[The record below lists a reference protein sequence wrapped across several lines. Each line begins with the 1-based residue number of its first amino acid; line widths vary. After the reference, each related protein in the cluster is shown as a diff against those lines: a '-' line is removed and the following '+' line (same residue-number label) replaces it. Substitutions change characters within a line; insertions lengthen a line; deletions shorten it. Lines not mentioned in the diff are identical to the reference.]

1 MSAKYKNKIQNDC
14 FRITLDMKKNL
25 FLLLIVFLTI
35 NVKAQTTQADK
46 NQRYFDIN
54 KSIDIFNSVIRELD
68 MFYVDSLKVDSLVNG
83 TIRNM
88 LARMDPYT
96 EYYTEDNIGDLQF
109 MTTGEYGGIGSII
122 SYNNNQV
129 IINEPYKGLPA
140 DKAGLKAGDAILEID
155 GADMRKASVKDVSDK
170 LKGTPGTSLKLK
182 IQRPGESKPRELT
195 IVREKIE
202 MDPITYSTVFDDKVG
217 YLHYSGFTNGSS
229 NRVKETILDLK
240 KKGAESLVIDLRGNG
255 GGILDEAVNI
265 VNFFVRKGL
274 EIVSTKGK
282 VKQWDRSYHTQNQP
296 IDTLMPIVV
305 LIDTGS
311 ASASEIVAG
320 SLQDLDRAIIIGNR
334 SFGKGL
340 VQTPRD
346 LPYGGNIKITTS
358 KYYIPS
364 GRCIQALDYSHRN
377 PDGSV
382 ARVPDSLTNVFKTK
396 NGREVRDGGG
406 ITPDYVMPQEK
417 GGTIGYYLITENII
431 FDYVTN
437 WAIKHQNIASPE
449 SFRLS
454 DADYEQFKQFVKT
467 KDFQYDQMSSRTL
480 QSLKNI
486 MEFEGYFDTASDEFK
501 ALENKLQPNLD
512 RDLELFKKDIRQ
524 MIETDIIQ
532 RYYYKEGVLKYE
544 LKDDPALKK
553 AKEVLKDKQLYDFTL
568 QPRPANIPPAK
579 EIKEKLENQY
589 S

>member
-1 MSAKYKNKIQNDC
+1 
-14 FRITLDMKKNL
+14 MKKIP
-25 FLLLIVFLTI
+25 FLLLIAFLTI
-35 NVKAQTTQADK
+35 NINAQTSQADK

-96 EYYTEDNIGDLQF
+96 EYYSEENIGDFQF

-155 GADMRKASVKDVSDK
+155 GADMRKATVKDVSDK

-182 IQRPGESKPRELT
+182 IQRPGENKPCEMT

-202 MDPITYSTVFDDKVG
+202 IDPITYSTVLDDNVG

-229 NRVKETILDLK
+229 NRVKETVLDLK
-240 KKGAESLVIDLRGNG
+240 RKGAESLVIDLRGNG

-320 SLQDLDRAIIIGNR
+320 SLQDLDRAVIIGNR

-406 ITPDYVMPQEK
+406 ITPDFVIPQEK
-417 GGTIGYYLITENII
+417 GGTIGYYLIAENII
-431 FDYVTN
+431 FDYATN
-437 WAIKHQNIASPE
+437 WAIKHPTIASPE
-449 SFRLS
+449 NFHLS

-467 KDFQYDQMSSRTL
+467 KNFQYDQMSNRSL

-486 MEFEGYFDTASDEFK
+486 MEFERYYDTASEEFK

-512 RDLELFKKDIRQ
+512 RDLELFKKDIKQ
-524 MIETDIIQ
+524 IIETDIVQ
-532 RYYYKEGVLKYE
+532 RYYYKEGVLIYE
-544 LKDDPALKK
+544 LQDDPVLKK
-553 AKEVLKDKQLYDFTL
+553 AREVLKNKQLYNYTL
-568 QPRPANIPPAK
+568 QPKPANIPPAK
-579 EIKEKLENQY
+579 ETKKKIENQY

>member
-1 MSAKYKNKIQNDC
+1 
-14 FRITLDMKKNL
+14 MKKIS
-25 FLLLIVFLTI
+25 FLLLIVLIATT
-35 NVKAQTTQADK
+35 VKAQTTQTDK

-96 EYYTEDNIGDLQF
+96 EYYSEENIGDLQF

-170 LKGTPGTSLKLK
+170 LKGNPGTSLKLK
-182 IQRPGESKPRELT
+182 IQRPGESKPREMT

-202 MDPITYSTVFDDKVG
+202 IDPITYSTVLDDKVG

-229 NRVKETILDLK
+229 NRVKETVLDLK

-255 GGILDEAVNI
+255 GGILDEAVNV

-282 VKQWDRSYHTQNQP
+282 VKQWDRSYHTQHQP

-320 SLQDLDRAIIIGNR
+320 SLQDLDRAVIIGNR

-396 NGREVRDGGG
+396 NGRDVRDGGG
-406 ITPDYVMPQEK
+406 ITPDYTIPQEK
-417 GGTIGYYLITENII
+417 GGTIGYYLIAENII

-437 WAIKHQNIASPE
+437 WAIKHPTIASPE
-449 SFRLS
+449 SFHLS

-467 KDFQYDQMSSRTL
+467 KNFQYDQMSNRSL

-524 MIETDIIQ
+524 MIETDIVQ
-532 RYYYKEGVLKYE
+532 RYYYKEGVLIYE
-544 LKDDPALKK
+544 LQDDPALKK
-553 AKEVLKDKQLYDFTL
+553 AKEVLKDKQLYNYTL
-568 QPRPANIPPAK
+568 QPKPANIPPAR
-579 EIKEKLENQY
+579 EIKEKIENQY

>member
-1 MSAKYKNKIQNDC
+1 MVKNSFLCLLNTKL
-14 FRITLDMKKNL
+14 RMKKIYSL
-25 FLLLIVFLTI
+25 FLIALFAITTQ
-35 NVKAQTTQADK
+35 AQTTQADK

-96 EYYTEDNIGDLQF
+96 EYYSEENIGDLQF

-170 LKGTPGTSLKLK
+170 LKGNPGTSLKLK
-182 IQRPGESKPRELT
+182 IQRPGESKPREMT

-202 MDPITYSTVFDDKVG
+202 IDPITYSTVLDDKVG

-229 NRVKETILDLK
+229 NRVKETVLDLK

-255 GGILDEAVNI
+255 GGILDEAVNV

-282 VKQWDRSYHTQNQP
+282 VKQWDRSYHTQHQP

-320 SLQDLDRAIIIGNR
+320 SLQDLDRAVIIGNR

-396 NGREVRDGGG
+396 NGRDVRDGGG
-406 ITPDYVMPQEK
+406 ITPDYTIPQEK
-417 GGTIGYYLITENII
+417 GGTIGYYLIAENII

-437 WAIKHQNIASPE
+437 WAIKHPTIASPE
-449 SFRLS
+449 SFHLS

-467 KDFQYDQMSSRTL
+467 KNFQYDQMSNRSL

-524 MIETDIIQ
+524 MIETDIVQ
-532 RYYYKEGVLKYE
+532 RYYYKEGVLIYE
-544 LKDDPALKK
+544 LQDDPALKK
-553 AKEVLKDKQLYDFTL
+553 AKEVLKDKQLYNYTL
-568 QPRPANIPPAK
+568 QPKPANIPPAR
-579 EIKEKLENQY
+579 EIKEKIENQY

>member
-1 MSAKYKNKIQNDC
+1 MVKNSFLCLLNTKL
-14 FRITLDMKKNL
+14 RMKKIYSL
-25 FLLLIVFLTI
+25 FLIALFAITTQ
-35 NVKAQTTQADK
+35 AQTTQVDK

-96 EYYTEDNIGDLQF
+96 EYYSEENIGDLQF

-170 LKGTPGTSLKLK
+170 LKGNPGTSLKLK
-182 IQRPGESKPRELT
+182 IQRPGESKPREMT

-202 MDPITYSTVFDDKVG
+202 IDPITYSTVLDDKVG

-229 NRVKETILDLK
+229 NRVKETVLDLK

-255 GGILDEAVNI
+255 GGILDEAVNV

-282 VKQWDRSYHTQNQP
+282 VKQWDRSYHTQHQP

-320 SLQDLDRAIIIGNR
+320 SLQDLDRAVIIGNR

-396 NGREVRDGGG
+396 NGRDVRDGGG
-406 ITPDYVMPQEK
+406 ITPDYTIPQEK
-417 GGTIGYYLITENII
+417 GGTIGYYLIAENII

-437 WAIKHQNIASPE
+437 WAIKHPTIASPE
-449 SFRLS
+449 SFHLS

-467 KDFQYDQMSSRTL
+467 KNFQYDQMSNRSL

-524 MIETDIIQ
+524 MIETDIVQ
-532 RYYYKEGVLKYE
+532 RYYYKEGVLIYE
-544 LKDDPALKK
+544 LQDDPALKK
-553 AKEVLKDKQLYDFTL
+553 AKEVLKDKQLYNYTL
-568 QPRPANIPPAK
+568 QPKPANIPPAR
-579 EIKEKLENQY
+579 EIKEKIENQY

>member
-1 MSAKYKNKIQNDC
+1 MKKIYTLLFIALFAIALQAQTSQTEKNK
-14 FRITLDMKKNL
+14 
-25 FLLLIVFLTI
+25 
-35 NVKAQTTQADK
+35 
-46 NQRYFDIN
+46 RYFEIN
-54 KSIDIFNSVIRELD
+54 KSIDVFNSVIRELD
-68 MFYVDSLKVDSLVNG
+68 MLYVDSLKVDSLVNG

-96 EYYTEDNIGDLQF
+96 EYYTEETIGDLQF

-129 IINEPYKGLPA
+129 IINEPYKGLAA

-155 GADMRKASVKDVSDK
+155 GADMRKATVKDVSDK

-182 IQRPGESKPRELT
+182 IQRPGEKKPREIT

-202 MDPITYSTVFDDKVG
+202 IDPITYSTVMDDNVG
-217 YLHYSGFTNGSS
+217 YLHFSGFTNGSS
-229 NRVKETILDLK
+229 NRVKETIGDLK
-240 KKGAESLVIDLRGNG
+240 KKGAQSLIIDLRGNG

-274 EIVSTKGK
+274 EIVSTRGK
-282 VKQWDRSYHTQNQP
+282 VKQWDRAYLTQNQP
-296 IDTLMPIVV
+296 IDTIMPIVV

-320 SLQDLDRAIIIGNR
+320 SLQDLDRAIIVGNR

-346 LPYGGNIKITTS
+346 LPYGGSIKITTS

-382 ARVPDSLTNVFKTK
+382 ARVPDSLTNVFKTR

-406 ITPDYVMPQEK
+406 ITPDYIIEQEK
-417 GGTIGYYLITENII
+417 PGTIGFYLITDNII

-437 WAIKHQNIASPE
+437 WAQKHPTIASPE
-449 SFRLS
+449 NFHLS
-454 DADYEQFKQFVKT
+454 DADYEEFKQFVKS
-467 KDFQYDQMSSRTL
+467 KDFKYDQMSNRSM

-486 MEFEGYFDTASDEFK
+486 MEFEGYFNTASQEFK
-501 ALENKLQPNLD
+501 ALESKLQPNLD
-512 RDLELFKKDIRQ
+512 RDLELFKKDIKE
-524 MIETDIIQ
+524 MIETEIVQ

-553 AKEVLKDKQLYDFTL
+553 AKEVLRDKQLYNYTL
-568 QPRPANIPPAK
+568 QTKPANIPPIK
-579 EIKEKLENQY
+579 EIKERVKNQY

>member
-1 MSAKYKNKIQNDC
+1 
-14 FRITLDMKKNL
+14 MKKVP
-25 FLLLIVFLTI
+25 FLLLIVLLTI
-35 NVKAQTTQADK
+35 NVKAQTTQTDK
-46 NQRYFDIN
+46 NQRYFGIN

-68 MFYVDSLKVDSLVNG
+68 MFYVDSIKVDSLING

-96 EYYTEDNIGDLQF
+96 EYYAEENIGDLQF

-122 SYNNNQV
+122 SYNNNRV
-129 IINEPYKGLPA
+129 VINEPYKGLPA

-155 GADMRKASVKDVSDK
+155 GADMRKASVKEVSDK
-170 LKGTPGTSLKLK
+170 LKGTPGTTLKLK
-182 IQRPGESKPRELT
+182 IQRPGENRPREIT
-195 IVREKIE
+195 IAREKIE
-202 MDPITYSTVFDDKVG
+202 IDPVTYPVVLDDNVG
-217 YLHYSGFTNGSS
+217 YFHYSGFTNGSS

-255 GGILDEAVNI
+255 GGILDEAVNV

-282 VKQWDRSYHTQNQP
+282 VKQWDRSYYTQSQP

-320 SLQDLDRAIIIGNR
+320 SLQDLDRAVIIGNR

-382 ARVPDSLTNVFKTK
+382 ARVPDSLTHVFKTK

-406 ITPDYVMPQEK
+406 ITPDYTIPQEK

-431 FDYVTN
+431 FDYATQWV
-437 WAIKHQNIASPE
+437 IKHPGIAPPE
-449 SFRLS
+449 SFHLS

-467 KDFQYDQMSSRTL
+467 KDFQYDQMSNRSL

-486 MEFEGYFDTASDEFK
+486 MEFEGYFNTASEEFK
-501 ALENKLQPNLD
+501 ALEDKLQPDLD
-512 RDLELFKKDIRQ
+512 RDLELFKKEIGQ
-524 MIETDIIQ
+524 MIETEIVQ
-532 RYYYKEGVLKYE
+532 RYYYKEGVLIYE
-544 LKDDPALKK
+544 LQDDAALKK
-553 AKEVLKDKQLYDFTL
+553 AKEVLKDRQLYNYTL
-568 QPRPANIPPAK
+568 QPKPANIPLAK
-579 EIKEKLENQY
+579 EL
-589 S
+589 

>member
-1 MSAKYKNKIQNDC
+1 
-14 FRITLDMKKNL
+14 MKKIS
-25 FLLLIVFLTI
+25 FLLLIVLIATT
-35 NVKAQTTQADK
+35 VKAQTTQTDK

-68 MFYVDSLKVDSLVNG
+68 MFYVDSVKVDSLING
-83 TIRNM
+83 TIRTM

-96 EYYTEDNIGDLQF
+96 EYYAEENIGDLQF

-122 SYNNNQV
+122 SYNNNRV
-129 IINEPYKGLPA
+129 IINEPYKGLAA

-155 GADMRKASVKDVSDK
+155 GADMVKASVKEVSDK
-170 LKGTPGTSLKLK
+170 LKGTPGTTLKLK
-182 IQRPGESKPRELT
+182 IQRPGENKSREITL
-195 IVREKIE
+195 VREKIE
-202 MDPITYSTVFDDKVG
+202 IDPITYSAVLDDNVG

-255 GGILDEAVNI
+255 GGILDEAVNV
-265 VNFFVRKGL
+265 VNFFVQKGL
-274 EIVSTKGK
+274 EIVSTRGK

-296 IDTLMPIVV
+296 IDTLIPIVV

-320 SLQDLDRAIIIGNR
+320 SLQDLDRAVIIGNR

-382 ARVPDSLTNVFKTK
+382 ARVPDSLTHVFKTK
-396 NGREVRDGGG
+396 SGREVRDGGG
-406 ITPDYVMPQEK
+406 ITPDYVIPQEK
-417 GGTIGYYLITENII
+417 SGTIGYYLLTENII
-431 FDYVTN
+431 FDYVTD
-437 WAIKHQNIASPE
+437 WALKHPSVAPPAN
-449 SFRLS
+449 FHLS
-454 DADYEQFKQFVKT
+454 DADYELFKQFVKS
-467 KDFQYDQMSSRTL
+467 KDFQYDQMSNRSL

-486 MEFEGYFDTASDEFK
+486 MEFEGYFNTASEEFK
-501 ALENKLQPNLD
+501 ALEEKLQPNLD
-512 RDLELFKKDIRQ
+512 RDLELFSKEIRQ
-524 MIETDIIQ
+524 MIETEIVQ
-532 RYYYKEGVLKYE
+532 RYYYKEGVLMYE
-544 LKDDPALKK
+544 LKDDAALKK
-553 AKEVLKDKQLYDFTL
+553 AKEVLKDKQLYARTL
-568 QPRPANIPPAK
+568 QPQPVTGP
-579 EIKEKLENQY
+579 Q
-589 S
+589 

>member
-1 MSAKYKNKIQNDC
+1 
-14 FRITLDMKKNL
+14 MKKIP

-68 MFYVDSLKVDSLVNG
+68 MFYVDSIKVDSLVNG

-96 EYYTEDNIGDLQF
+96 EYYTEENIGDLQF

-155 GADMRKASVKDVSDK
+155 GADMRKATVKDVSDK

-182 IQRPGESKPRELT
+182 IQRPGESKTREIT

-320 SLQDLDRAIIIGNR
+320 SLQDLDRAVIIGNR

-382 ARVPDSLTNVFKTK
+382 ARVPDSLTNVFKTL

-406 ITPDYVMPQEK
+406 ITPDYVIPQEK

-437 WAIKHQNIASPE
+437 WAIKHPTIASPE
-449 SFRLS
+449 SFHLS

-467 KDFQYDQMSSRTL
+467 KDFQYDQMSSRQL

-486 MEFEGYFDTASDEFK
+486 MEFEGYFDTASQEFK

-512 RDLELFKKDIRQ
+512 RDLELFKKDIKQ
-524 MIETDIIQ
+524 MIETDIVQ
-532 RYYYKEGVLKYE
+532 RYYYKEGVLIYE
-544 LKDDPALKK
+544 LQDDPALKK
-553 AKEVLKDKQLYDFTL
+553 AKEVLKDKQTYNYML
-568 QPRPANIPPAK
+568 QPKPANIPPAR
-579 EIKEKLENQY
+579 EIKEKIENQY

>member
-1 MSAKYKNKIQNDC
+1 
-14 FRITLDMKKNL
+14 MKKIS
-25 FLLLIVFLTI
+25 LLILVVLITTT
-35 NVKAQTTQADK
+35 VQSQTTQTDK

-68 MFYVDSLKVDSLVNG
+68 MFYVDSVKVDSLVNG
-83 TIRNM
+83 TIRTM

-96 EYYTEDNIGDLQF
+96 EYYAEENIGDLQF

-122 SYNNNQV
+122 SYNNNRV

-155 GADMRKASVKDVSDK
+155 GADMEKASVKEVSDK
-170 LKGTPGTSLKLK
+170 LKGTPGTTLKLK
-182 IQRPGESKPRELT
+182 VQRPGENKFREITL
-195 IVREKIE
+195 VREKIE
-202 MDPITYSTVFDDKVG
+202 IDPITYSALLDDNVG
-217 YLHYSGFTNGSS
+217 YFHYSGFTNGSS
-229 NRVKETILDLK
+229 TRVKETILDLK

-255 GGILDEAVNI
+255 GGILDEAVNV
-265 VNFFVRKGL
+265 VNFFVQKGL
-274 EIVSTKGK
+274 EIVSTRGK
-282 VKQWDRSYHTQNQP
+282 VKQWDRSYRTQNQP
-296 IDTLMPIVV
+296 LDTLMPIVV

-320 SLQDLDRAIIIGNR
+320 SLQDLDRAVIIGNR

-382 ARVPDSLTNVFKTK
+382 ARVPDSLTHVFKTK

-406 ITPDYVMPQEK
+406 ITPDYLIPQEK
-417 GGTIGYYLITENII
+417 GGTIGYYLLTENII
-431 FDYVTN
+431 FDYVTG
-437 WAIKHQNIASPE
+437 WVIKHPTVASPA

-454 DADYEQFKQFVKT
+454 DTDYEQFKQFVKT
-467 KDFQYDQMSSRTL
+467 KDFQYDQMSNRSL

-486 MEFEGYFDTASDEFK
+486 MEFEGYFNTASEEFK
-501 ALENKLQPNLD
+501 ALEEKLQPDLD
-512 RDLELFKKDIRQ
+512 RDLDLFRKEISK
-524 MIETDIIQ
+524 MIETEIVQ
-532 RYYYKEGVLKYE
+532 RYYYKEGVLMYE
-544 LKDDPALKK
+544 LRDDAALKK
-553 AKEVLKDKQLYDFTL
+553 AKEVLKNKQLYDYTL
-568 QPRPANIPPAK
+568 QPKPATIP
-579 EIKEKLENQY
+579 Q
-589 S
+589 

>member
-1 MSAKYKNKIQNDC
+1 
-14 FRITLDMKKNL
+14 
-25 FLLLIVFLTI
+25 
-35 NVKAQTTQADK
+35 
-46 NQRYFDIN
+46 
-54 KSIDIFNSVIRELD
+54 
-68 MFYVDSLKVDSLVNG
+68 
-83 TIRNM
+83 
-88 LARMDPYT
+88 
-96 EYYTEDNIGDLQF
+96 
-109 MTTGEYGGIGSII
+109 
-122 SYNNNQV
+122 
-129 IINEPYKGLPA
+129 YKGLPA

-155 GADMRKASVKDVSDK
+155 GADMRKASVKEVSDK
-170 LKGTPGTSLKLK
+170 LKGTPGTTLKLK
-182 IQRPGESKPRELT
+182 IQRPGENKPREIT
-195 IVREKIE
+195 IAREKIE
-202 MDPITYSTVFDDKVG
+202 IDPITYPVVLDDNVG
-217 YLHYSGFTNGSS
+217 YFHYSGFTNGSS

-255 GGILDEAVNI
+255 GGILDEAVNV

-320 SLQDLDRAIIIGNR
+320 SLQDLDRAVIIGNR

-364 GRCIQALDYSHRN
+364 GRCIQVLDYSHRN

-382 ARVPDSLTNVFKTK
+382 ARVPDSLTHVFKTK

-406 ITPDYVMPQEK
+406 ITPDYTIPQEK

-431 FDYVTN
+431 FDYATQWV
-437 WAIKHQNIASPE
+437 IKHPGIAPPE
-449 SFRLS
+449 SFHLS

-467 KDFQYDQMSSRTL
+467 KDFQYDQMSNRSL

-486 MEFEGYFDTASDEFK
+486 MEFEGYFNTASEEFK
-501 ALENKLQPNLD
+501 ALEDKLQPDLD
-512 RDLELFKKDIRQ
+512 RDLELFKKEIGQ
-524 MIETDIIQ
+524 MIETEIVQ
-532 RYYYKEGVLKYE
+532 RYYYKEGVLIYE
-544 LKDDPALKK
+544 LQGDAALKK
-553 AKEVLKDKQLYDFTL
+553 AKEVLKDRQLYNYTL
-568 QPRPANIPPAK
+568 QPKPANIPLAK
-579 EIKEKLENQY
+579 EL
-589 S
+589 

>member
-1 MSAKYKNKIQNDC
+1 
-14 FRITLDMKKNL
+14 MKKVP
-25 FLLLIVFLTI
+25 FLLLIVLLTI
-35 NVKAQTTQADK
+35 NVKAQTTQTDK
-46 NQRYFDIN
+46 NQRYFGIN

-68 MFYVDSLKVDSLVNG
+68 MFYVDSIKVDSLING

-96 EYYTEDNIGDLQF
+96 EYYAEENIGDLQF

-122 SYNNNQV
+122 SYNNNRV
-129 IINEPYKGLPA
+129 VINEPYKGLPA

-155 GADMRKASVKDVSDK
+155 GADMRKASVKEVSDK
-170 LKGTPGTSLKLK
+170 LKGTPGTTLKLK
-182 IQRPGESKPRELT
+182 IQRPGENKPREIT
-195 IVREKIE
+195 IAREKIE
-202 MDPITYSTVFDDKVG
+202 IDPVTYPVVLDDNVG
-217 YLHYSGFTNGSS
+217 YFHYSGFTNGSS

-255 GGILDEAVNI
+255 GGILDEAVNV

-282 VKQWDRSYHTQNQP
+282 VKQWDRSYYTQSQP

-320 SLQDLDRAIIIGNR
+320 SLQDLDRAVIIGNR

-382 ARVPDSLTNVFKTK
+382 ARVPDSLTHVFKTK

-406 ITPDYVMPQEK
+406 ITPDYTIPQEK

-431 FDYVTN
+431 FDYATQWV
-437 WAIKHQNIASPE
+437 IKHPGIASPE
-449 SFRLS
+449 SFHLS

-467 KDFQYDQMSSRTL
+467 KDFQYDQMSNRSL

-486 MEFEGYFDTASDEFK
+486 MEFEGYFNTASEEFK
-501 ALENKLQPNLD
+501 ALEDKLQPDLD
-512 RDLELFKKDIRQ
+512 RDLELFKKEIGQ
-524 MIETDIIQ
+524 MIETEIVQ
-532 RYYYKEGVLKYE
+532 RYYYKEGVLIYE
-544 LKDDPALKK
+544 LQDDAALKK
-553 AKEVLKDKQLYDFTL
+553 AKEVLKDRQLYNYTL
-568 QPRPANIPPAK
+568 QPKPANIPLAK
-579 EIKEKLENQY
+579 EL
-589 S
+589 

>member
-1 MSAKYKNKIQNDC
+1 
-14 FRITLDMKKNL
+14 MKKIP
-25 FLLLIVFLTI
+25 FLLLIAFLTI
-35 NVKAQTTQADK
+35 NINAQTSQADK

-96 EYYTEDNIGDLQF
+96 EYYSEENIGDFQF

-155 GADMRKASVKDVSDK
+155 GADMRKATVKDVSDK

-182 IQRPGESKPRELT
+182 IQRPGENKPCEMT

-202 MDPITYSTVFDDKVG
+202 IDPITYSTVLDDNVG

-229 NRVKETILDLK
+229 NRVKETVLDLK
-240 KKGAESLVIDLRGNG
+240 RKGAESLVIDLRGNG

-320 SLQDLDRAIIIGNR
+320 SLQDLDRAVIIGNR

-406 ITPDYVMPQEK
+406 ITPDFVIPQEK
-417 GGTIGYYLITENII
+417 GGTIGYYLIAENII

-437 WAIKHQNIASPE
+437 WAIKHPTIASPE
-449 SFRLS
+449 NFHLS

-467 KDFQYDQMSSRTL
+467 KNFQYDQMSNRSL

-486 MEFEGYFDTASDEFK
+486 MEFERYYDTASEEFK

-512 RDLELFKKDIRQ
+512 RDLELFKKDIKQ
-524 MIETDIIQ
+524 IIETDIVQ
-532 RYYYKEGVLKYE
+532 RYYYKEGVLIYE
-544 LKDDPALKK
+544 LQDDPVLKK
-553 AKEVLKDKQLYDFTL
+553 AREVLKNKQLYNYTL
-568 QPRPANIPPAK
+568 QPKPANIPPAK
-579 EIKEKLENQY
+579 ETKKKIENQY

>member
-1 MSAKYKNKIQNDC
+1 
-14 FRITLDMKKNL
+14 MKKVP
-25 FLLLIVFLTI
+25 FLLLIVLLTI
-35 NVKAQTTQADK
+35 NVKAQTTQTDK
-46 NQRYFDIN
+46 NQRYFGIN

-68 MFYVDSLKVDSLVNG
+68 MFYVDSIKVDSLING

-96 EYYTEDNIGDLQF
+96 EYYAEENIGDLQF

-122 SYNNNQV
+122 SYNNNRV
-129 IINEPYKGLPA
+129 VINEPYKGLPA

-155 GADMRKASVKDVSDK
+155 GADMRKASVKEVSDK
-170 LKGTPGTSLKLK
+170 LKGTPGTTLKLK
-182 IQRPGESKPRELT
+182 IQRPGENKPREIT
-195 IVREKIE
+195 IAREKIE
-202 MDPITYSTVFDDKVG
+202 IDPVTYPVVLDDNVG
-217 YLHYSGFTNGSS
+217 YFHYSGFTNGSS

-255 GGILDEAVNI
+255 GGILDEAVNV

-282 VKQWDRSYHTQNQP
+282 VKQWDRSYYTQSQP

-320 SLQDLDRAIIIGNR
+320 SLQDLDRAVIIGNR

-382 ARVPDSLTNVFKTK
+382 ARVPDSLTHVFKTK

-406 ITPDYVMPQEK
+406 ITPDYTIPQEK

-431 FDYVTN
+431 FDYATQWV
-437 WAIKHQNIASPE
+437 IKHPGIAPPE
-449 SFRLS
+449 SFHLS

-467 KDFQYDQMSSRTL
+467 KDFQYDQMSNRSL

-486 MEFEGYFDTASDEFK
+486 MEFEGYFNTASEEFK
-501 ALENKLQPNLD
+501 ALEDKLQPDLD
-512 RDLELFKKDIRQ
+512 RDLELFKKEIGQ
-524 MIETDIIQ
+524 MIETEIVQ
-532 RYYYKEGVLKYE
+532 RYYYKEGVLIYE
-544 LKDDPALKK
+544 LQGDAALKK
-553 AKEVLKDKQLYDFTL
+553 AKEVLKDRQLYNYTL
-568 QPRPANIPPAK
+568 QPKPANIPLAK
-579 EIKEKLENQY
+579 EL
-589 S
+589 

>member
-1 MSAKYKNKIQNDC
+1 
-14 FRITLDMKKNL
+14 MKKNI

-35 NVKAQTTQADK
+35 NVKAQTTQTDK

-96 EYYTEDNIGDLQF
+96 EYYTEENIGDLQF

-155 GADMRKASVKDVSDK
+155 GTDMRKATVKDVSDK
-170 LKGTPGTSLKLK
+170 LKGTPGTPLKLK
-182 IQRPGESKPRELT
+182 IQRPGENKPRELT

-202 MDPITYSTVFDDKVG
+202 MDPITYSTVMDDKVG

-282 VKQWDRSYHTQNQP
+282 VKQWDRSYRTQNQP
-296 IDTLMPIVV
+296 IDTLMPIIV

-320 SLQDLDRAIIIGNR
+320 SLQDLDRAVIIGNR

-406 ITPDYVMPQEK
+406 ITPDYVIPQEK

-437 WAIKHQNIASPE
+437 WVIKHKTIASPE
-449 SFRLS
+449 SFHLS

-467 KDFQYDQMSSRTL
+467 KDFRYDQMSNRSL

-486 MEFEGYFDTASDEFK
+486 MEFEGYFDTASNEFK
-501 ALENKLQPNLD
+501 ALENKLQPNLN
-512 RDLELFKKDIRQ
+512 RDLELFKKDIKQ
-524 MIETDIIQ
+524 MIETEIVQ

-544 LKDDPALKK
+544 LQDDPALKK
-553 AKEVLKDKQLYDFTL
+553 AKEVLKDKQLYIYTL
-568 QPRPANIPPAK
+568 HPKPANMPPAK